1 MPPRSSDSARL
12 RLQLR
17 SGEAPRVAR
26 GRHQSDRRHQEAA
39 RLTSAHDRRGGGLL
53 LRREGRHRPHP
64 HVHLPALPLLHNRRR
79 RRDRL
84 QALLNP
90 DTVRGA
96 DAACIRRDRVPDP
109 PPVGY
114 ASLAP
119 DLAVEVVSASDRPGE
134 VLGKVADWL
143 TAGSRLVWVIDPVRR
158 HARDYRADGSE
169 TLLGEHNALV
179 GEDALPG
186 FSCDLSEVG

>member
-1 MPPRSSDSARL
+1 MAGYFSGAKADIVRIRTCISQRCRSFTIV
-12 RLQLR
+12 
-17 SGEAPRVAR
+17 VAAET
-26 GRHQSDRRHQEAA
+26 GFKLFS
-39 RLTSAHDRRGGGLL
+39 
-53 LRREGRHRPHP
+53 
-64 HVHLPALPLLHNRRR
+64 
-79 RRDRL
+79 
-84 QALLNP
+84 NP

-96 DAACIRRDRVPDP
+96 DAAFIRRDRVPDP

-119 DLAVEVVSASDRPGE
+119 DLAVEVVSASDQPGE

-143 TAGSRLVWVIDPVRR
+143 TAGSRLVRVIDPVRR
-158 HARDYRADGSE
+158 HARVYRADGSE

-186 FSCDLSEVG
+186 FSCDLSEVW